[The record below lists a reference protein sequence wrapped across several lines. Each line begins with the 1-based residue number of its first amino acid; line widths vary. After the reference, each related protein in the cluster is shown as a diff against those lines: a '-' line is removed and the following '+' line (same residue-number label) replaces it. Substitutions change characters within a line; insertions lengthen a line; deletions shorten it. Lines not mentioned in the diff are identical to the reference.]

1 MVIYDLRRVKLNKF
15 MDAKIIIKNYNDKR
29 HTGEVSIA
37 YVIAMDIMFIYS
49 YLYIFNNEWFL

>member
-1 MVIYDLRRVKLNKF
+1 

-29 HTGEVSIA
+29 QTGEVSIA

-49 YLYIFNNEWFL
+49 CLYIFNNEWFL